1 MGAYIYDDILEN
13 HFVKEAWIGAAAR
26 GLARA
31 APTAAKF
38 GLGAAPGIPIGKA
51 GLAGSIA
58 GQVHSM
64 LPTAMGNPG
73 VSVGNIGKTAEYSR
87 REKTASGGALSTAAH
102 LSPYAAWM
110 AGHLLHDS
118 HPRLSKAL
126 TAGAYLG
133 YAGSAAHEAAT
144 NPRERTTSA
153 VDAAALLAMMGSD
166 IARWNQK

>member
-1 MGAYIYDDILEN
+1 MSYLYDDLLAE
-13 HFVKEAWIGAAAR
+13 HFVKEAWMGAAMR
-26 GLARA
+26 GAAKLA
-31 APTAAKF
+31 PGVAKF
-38 GLGAAPGIPIGKA
+38 GLGAATGIPIGKA
-51 GLAGSIA
+51 GLAGSVA

-73 VSVGNIGKTAEYSR
+73 MSVGNIGKTAAHSR
-87 REKTASGGALSTAAH
+87 REKVASGGALATAAH

-144 NPRERTTSA
+144 NPKERTTSA